1 VQTGR
6 TGCRSLATFAALDKD
21 DSALSIQVP
30 QEFYLQ
36 PTRPTRPDRLSH
48 QHAVALVDIWRRRF
62 QVQEMTPPA
71 FDTALRIKAQH
82 QLSYWDSAIVVAA
95 PTLGCRTLYS
105 ENMGDGRDI
114 DGVEIANP
122 FR

>member
-1 VQTGR
+1 
-6 TGCRSLATFAALDKD
+6 
-21 DSALSIQVP
+21 
-30 QEFYLQ
+30 
-36 PTRPTRPDRLSH
+36 
-48 QHAVALVDIWRRRF
+48 
-62 QVQEMTPPA
+62 
-71 FDTALRIKAQH
+71 
-82 QLSYWDSAIVVAA
+82 VAA